1 MNIFQNPLNKQIWV
15 SNFVTIRQDLKIYI
29 YESSDGDEGNDHENV
44 KYDSA
49 LQQLPQQTLM
59 QQ

>member
-1 MNIFQNPLNKQIWV
+1 
-15 SNFVTIRQDLKIYI
+15 VTIRQDLKIYI